1 MNKLKEQSFFKFYVS
16 KIAFYVSIWKIKNRV
31 NTGFFGPPVKFDSGL
46 RHLKMPYLC
55 GFADSMLQKVSK
67 KVSKQKGGAL
77 ELYSSIIK
85 RE

>member
-1 MNKLKEQSFFKFYVS
+1 
-16 KIAFYVSIWKIKNRV
+16 
-31 NTGFFGPPVKFDSGL
+31 
-46 RHLKMPYLC
+46 
-55 GFADSMLQKVSK
+55 MLQKVSK